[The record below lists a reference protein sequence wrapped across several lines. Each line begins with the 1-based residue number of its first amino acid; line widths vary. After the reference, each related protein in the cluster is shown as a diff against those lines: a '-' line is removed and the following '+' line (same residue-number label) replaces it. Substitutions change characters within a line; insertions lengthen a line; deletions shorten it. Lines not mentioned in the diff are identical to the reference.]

1 MKEMMVNLSRRLN
14 NVFKEKSNIIIL
26 LLILNLWLVAY
37 VYVEILDSH
46 YHFYMNTKTSL
57 EHIQNTIQ
65 GAENFKFDKYDGTP
79 ERQLSTEEQLVRK
92 NNHKFHL
99 YFLLKNFI

>member
-1 MKEMMVNLSRRLN
+1 MKEMMINLTRRLSLL
-14 NVFKEKSNIIIL
+14 FKEKTNICIVLML
-26 LLILNLWLVAY
+26 LNIWLVLY
-37 VYVEILDSH
+37 VYVEILDSQ

-65 GAENFKFDKYDGTP
+65 GSNDFKFDKYDGEP
-79 ERQLSTEEQLVRK
+79 ERKLSTEDELVRK

-99 YFLLKNFI
+99 YYLLKNFI